1 MSTRSIARTAGA
13 FYLAY
18 VIAGIIAQEFISERM
33 IVWGD
38 AAATASHI
46 LAHASLFRLGFT
58 IYLIEMIAQI
68 VTTVLFYQL
77 LKPVNKSVALLAL
90 IFGLVGCTI
99 KTLSRLFYYAPLI
112 VLGGAASFG
121 AFNTEQLQSLSLV
134 LLKVN
139 DHAAAMA
146 LVFFGFETT
155 LEGYLIIRSTFLPRI
170 LGVAAVIGGL
180 GWLTFLW
187 PPLGYQL
194 FLYLAAVALLGVLA
208 TIGWLLVVGV
218 NEERWRAQATVAA
231 ARPL

>member
-1 MSTRSIARTAGA
+1 MVKPNRNNDACAR
-13 FYLAY
+13 
-18 VIAGIIAQEFISERM
+18 M
-33 IVWGD
+33 WD
-38 AAATASHI
+38 AVAA
-46 LAHASLFRLGFT
+46 ASLFRLGFT

-112 VLGGAASFG
+112 VRGGAASFD
-121 AFNTEQLQSLSLV
+121 AINTEQLQSLSLV

-170 LGVAAVIGGL
+170 LGVAAVIGGM
-180 GWLTFLW
+180 GWLNFMW
-187 PPLGYQL
+187 P
-194 FLYLAAVALLGVLA
+194 
-208 TIGWLLVVGV
+208 T
-218 NEERWRAQATVAA
+218 
-231 ARPL
+231 